1 MRIHSYALFLLICVQ
16 PLYGQKKVNI
26 KIEQTVTASEL
37 EAHLSFLA
45 SDEMRGRNTGSPELD
60 IAASYIVTQLK
71 LAGVKPVSGKSY
83 LQEVPLER
91 IDPPVSGEITIGS
104 DKLKLK
110 DDFLFLSGGSVRLE
124 KEFVFVGYGTMEDFQ
139 TVDVKDKIV
148 VAFAGLPTSKNP
160 TQAILT
166 DGPQKNRVAASRGA
180 AALIEIMALPGV
192 PWPALAG
199 FLSAE
204 RIVLKKESASEFP
217 HLIIRNVETPGVQTL
232 KETKK
237 STGSIMLTAGRSGV
251 VPARNVVGMIEGS
264 DPRLKEEW
272 IAISAHYDHVG
283 VKKSSNN
290 PDSIYNGARDNAIGT
305 VAMMQAAK
313 FFGHNRPKRS
323 ILFLA
328 VTAEEKGL
336 LGSAWYAEHPL
347 IPLNKTVLNFNCDGA
362 GYNDTTRVTVIDLN
376 RTTVDPL
383 VAKACQ
389 AYGLTL
395 KGDPA
400 PEQNLYERS
409 DNVNFASRGV
419 PAINIS
425 PGVKAF
431 DPELFKYYHQP
442 PDEVGT
448 LNMRYLE
455 KFFRAFV
462 YSTYL
467 LANDPQRPGWVKGD
481 KFEEA
486 GKKLYGK

>member
-1 MRIHSYALFLLICVQ
+1 MRIYLYALLLVICIQ
-16 PLYGQKKVNI
+16 PLKAQKKVNN
-26 KIEQTVTASEL
+26 KIDQSVTASEL

-45 SDEMRGRNTGSPELD
+45 SDEMRGRDTGSPELD
-60 IAASYIVTQLK
+60 IAANYIVAQLK
-71 LAGVKPVSGKSY
+71 LAGAKPVSGKSY
-83 LQEVPLER
+83 LQEVALQR
-91 IDPPVSGEITIGS
+91 ISPPVSGEITIGS
-104 DKLKLK
+104 DVLKLK
-110 DDFLFLSGGSVRLE
+110 DDFLFFSGGSARLE
-124 KEFVFVGYGTMEDFQ
+124 KEFVFVGYGTTEDFQ
-139 TVDVKDKIV
+139 TIDVKDKIV

-160 TQAILT
+160 IQAVLT
-166 DGPQKNRVAASRGA
+166 DGPQKNRTAASHGA
-180 AALIEIMALPGV
+180 VALIEIMALPGV
-192 PWPALAG
+192 PWQGLAG
-199 FLSAE
+199 FLSTE
-204 RIVLKKESASEFP
+204 RIVTKKENTSEFP
-217 HLIIRNVETPGVQTL
+217 HLIMRNVELPGIQAL
-232 KETKK
+232 KESKK
-237 STGSIMLTAGRSGV
+237 STGSIALTAGPSGM
-251 VPARNVVGMIEGS
+251 VPARNVAGVIEGN
-264 DPRLKEEW
+264 DPRLKDEW

-283 VKKSSNN
+283 VKKSNNN

-305 VAMMQAAK
+305 VALMQAAK
-313 FFGHNRPKRS
+313 FFGLNRPKRS

-328 VTAEEKGL
+328 VTAEERGL

-362 GYNDTTRVTVIDLN
+362 GYNDTTRVTVIDLK

-383 VAKACQ
+383 LIKACQ

-395 KGDPA
+395 TGDPA

-409 DNVNFASRGV
+409 DNVNFASKGV

-442 PDEVGT
+442 ADEVSS

-455 KFFRAFV
+455 KFYRAFV

-467 LANDPQRPGWVKGD
+467 LANDTQRPGWVKGD